1 MNDSKI
7 IDLFLA
13 RREQAIQ
20 EAQREYG
27 RLCFRI
33 AENMLNNPQ
42 DAEECVSDA
51 MLAAWNQIP
60 PDQPENLSAYLCKIT
75 KNLALKRLEYDGAQK
90 RGSRRSLSLEELA
103 DVVSGR
109 DDVGEALEAKE
120 LGEAITR
127 FLRGQPERDR
137 LLFIR
142 RYWYFDDLSDL
153 AKQTGLS
160 EKKLSGILFRV
171 RRRLKAWLKKE
182 GYEP

>member
-27 RLCFRI
+27 KLCLRV
-33 AENMLNNPQ
+33 AENMLGSPQ

-60 PDQPENLSAYLCKIT
+60 PDQPAHLSAYLCKIT

-90 RGSRRSLSLEELA
+90 RDSRRSLSLDELA

-120 LGEAITR
+120 LGDAITR

-142 RYWYFDDLSDL
+142 RYWYFDDLSVL
-153 AKQTGLS
+153 AKQTGLP
-160 EKKLSGILFRV
+160 EKKISGILFRV

-182 GYEP
+182 GYAL

>member
-1 MNDSKI
+1 MNDKEI

-20 EAQREYG
+20 EAQRAYG
-27 RLCFRI
+27 RLCLRV
-33 AENMLNNPQ
+33 AENMLGSAQ

-51 MLAAWNQIP
+51 MLAAWKQIP
-60 PDQPENLSAYLCKIT
+60 PDEPAHLAAYLCKIT

-90 RGSRRSLSLEELA
+90 RDSRRSLSIEELG

-109 DDVGEALEAKE
+109 DDVGEAIEARE
-120 LGEAITR
+120 LGASITR
-127 FLRGQPERDR
+127 FLLQQSERDR

-142 RYWYFDDLSDL
+142 RYWYFDDLSVL
-153 AKQTGLS
+153 AKQTGLP

-182 GYEP
+182 GYAL